1 MSFYVV
7 WLLFFFLS
15 FPPVWWHSHRKW
27 PSHKYFLQ
35 TKRARLWFT
44 TQRRPFGAFTSL
56 HNKVLRKLTPTKQSE
71 RECSIQAAHTSQ
83 GRRHLRSGPYSQT
96 VAYSAGD
103 LVPNENVFAVLYLS
117 ACLEHWAMLHSEDVA
132 VLKSSVPR
140 ILVSKT
146 QDMQKKLQLQS
157 ATPSAAPSSAL
168 SPSAT
173 PNLRMEAESV
183 KDK

>member
-1 MSFYVV
+1 MAP
-7 WLLFFFLS
+7 FFFFFKVFHPCGDILTGNDPATNIFCKQKGHDYGS
-15 FPPVWWHSHRKW
+15 RHSAGRSG
-27 PSHKYFLQ
+27 PLRPCT
-35 TKRARLWFT
+35 TKCC
-44 TQRRPFGAFTSL
+44 G
-56 HNKVLRKLTPTKQSE
+56 KLTPTKQSE